1 MASRLLRGPLETSL
15 RCTGHVAGRHSFST
29 VSVGSCQDQ
38 GMCQAVH
45 TFRTVSKGPVR
56 NPNQPLSFL
65 VMVSAAASVADCT
78 AAPADAAASVT
89 PSGSVAAA
97 TSASVIIDT
106 VSFAAKWSSAEGPLH
121 PQLH

>member
-1 MASRLLRGPLETSL
+1 MSILRLIWF
-15 RCTGHVAGRHSFST
+15 HVKKRTFST
-29 VSVGSCQDQ
+29 VS
-38 GMCQAVH
+38 
-45 TFRTVSKGPVR
+45 RGPVR

-106 VSFAAKWSSAEGPLH
+106 VSFAAK
-121 PQLH
+121 